1 MQSAAVQ
8 NYQEKKKKKKD
19 AMTLIFLYSIIRLL
33 FSIYNQFVIYK

>member
-8 NYQEKKKKKKD
+8 NYQEKKKD

>member
-8 NYQEKKKKKKD
+8 NCQEKKKKD